1 MGLMI
6 GIERERSKSREDN
19 KAIWGARTFPLLAL
33 VGVLMAF
40 LGNTPL
46 SMLIGA
52 FIGILILVS
61 HVHWDENH
69 KTWSVSATT
78 AIAAILTLML
88 GYVAYTH
95 NHIAI
100 ILAVI
105 LFGFLA
111 LKARL
116 HNFAQTGIT
125 KEEMNAALTFL
136 ISAFVILPLLP
147 NDFIDPWKLMHPTKI
162 WFLFVVI
169 AGVEF
174 SSYIALKLLGAKW
187 GVLLTG
193 LLGGFASAT
202 ATTLSLAMKSGRELK
217 ASLLLVGGIVL
228 AEVSSLI
235 IQMIILG
242 IIAPKVYPDLVLF
255 LALPAVIGAVC
266 VAFIFIYKS
275 KSESAQ
281 RVDISMANPISIKN
295 TAKFALLISV
305 GLILIALS
313 TRIFGE
319 LGAYVTSALGGAVS
333 LRVVTFSI
341 SELTNSGEIL
351 LSVASVSIL
360 IAMAVNMFVKLGIIY
375 KVGNKTLCAQ
385 CAIIFVL
392 MLSSGFALHF
402 MDIGSFITPYLQYE
416 MP

>member
-1 MGLMI
+1 MLDDMMPFLTAIIMGLMI

-40 LGNTPL
+40 LGSTPL

-242 IIAPKVYPDLVLF
+242 IIAPKVYP
-255 LALPAVIGAVC
+255 
-266 VAFIFIYKS
+266 
-275 KSESAQ
+275 
-281 RVDISMANPISIKN
+281 
-295 TAKFALLISV
+295 
-305 GLILIALS
+305 
-313 TRIFGE
+313 
-319 LGAYVTSALGGAVS
+319 GAVS